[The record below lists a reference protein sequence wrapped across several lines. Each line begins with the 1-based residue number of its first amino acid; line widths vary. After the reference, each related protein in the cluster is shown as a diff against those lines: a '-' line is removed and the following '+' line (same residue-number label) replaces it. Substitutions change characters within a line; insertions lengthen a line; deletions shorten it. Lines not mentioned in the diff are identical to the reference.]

1 MREDDK
7 NITGYDEPMGLNI
20 ADEQMALSCAN
31 EQMALNDADEQLLQA
46 FFADHQEEIAD
57 DGFSNR
63 VMQHLPAPSHR
74 RMERW
79 WQVACIVMG
88 VIFIVSTQMVSSLE
102 DSLFASKVT
111 AMMLLSKAL
120 CSLGELIAQP
130 QQLLMLLAGMVTILC
145 VWGYNKVLDARIEM

>member
-20 ADEQMALSCAN
+20 ADEQMALSN
-31 EQMALNDADEQLLQA
+31 ADEQMIQM
-46 FFADHQEEIAD
+46 FFADHQEAIPD
-57 DGFSNR
+57 DGFSQR
-63 VMQHLPAPSHR
+63 VMKKIPTSRTR

-79 WQVACIVMG
+79 WQVACLVMG
-88 VIFIVSTQMVSSLE
+88 VIFIVYTQMVSSLE

-111 AMMLLSKAL
+111 AMMLFSKAL

-130 QQLLMLLAGMVTILC
+130 QQLLMMLAGMITVLC

>member
-7 NITGYDEPMGLNI
+7 NITGYGKPIG
-20 ADEQMALSCAN
+20 SAN

-57 DGFSNR
+57 DGFSDR

-74 RMERW
+74 RLERW
-79 WQVACIVMG
+79 WQVACLVMG

-130 QQLLMLLAGMVTILC
+130 QQLLMLLAGMVTVLC

>member
-20 ADEQMALSCAN
+20 
-31 EQMALNDADEQLLQA
+31 ADEQLLQA

-74 RMERW
+74 RLERW
-79 WQVACIVMG
+79 WQVACLVMG
-88 VIFIVSTQMVSSLE
+88 VVFIVSTQMVSSLE

>member
-7 NITGYDEPMGLNI
+7 NITGYGKPIG
-20 ADEQMALSCAN
+20 SAN

-46 FFADHQEEIAD
+46 FFADHQEEIPD
-57 DGFSNR
+57 DGFSQR

-79 WQVACIVMG
+79 WQVACLVMG
-88 VIFIVSTQMVSSLE
+88 VVFIVSTQMVSSLE

-111 AMMLLSKAL
+111 AMMLFSKAL
-120 CSLGELIAQP
+120 CSLGELVAQP
-130 QQLLMLLAGMVTILC
+130 QQLLMMLAGMVTVLC

>member
-7 NITGYDEPMGLNI
+7 NITGYDEPMDLNI
-20 ADEQMALSCAN
+20 ADEQMI
-31 EQMALNDADEQLLQA
+31 QM
-46 FFADHQEEIAD
+46 FFADHQEEIPD
-57 DGFSNR
+57 DGFSQR

-79 WQVACIVMG
+79 WQVACLVMG
-88 VIFIVSTQMVSSLE
+88 VIFIVSTQMVLSLE

-111 AMMLLSKAL
+111 AMMLFSKAL
-120 CSLGELIAQP
+120 CSLGELVAQP
-130 QQLLMLLAGMVTILC
+130 QQLLMMLASMVTVLC

>member
-7 NITGYDEPMGLNI
+7 NITGYGKPIG
-20 ADEQMALSCAN
+20 SAN

-57 DGFSNR
+57 DGFSDR

-79 WQVACIVMG
+79 WQVACLVMG

-111 AMMLLSKAL
+111 AMMLFSKTL

>member
-7 NITGYDEPMGLNI
+7 NITGYGKPIG
-20 ADEQMALSCAN
+20 SAN

-57 DGFSNR
+57 DGFSDR

-79 WQVACIVMG
+79 WQVACLVMG

>member
-7 NITGYDEPMGLNI
+7 NITGYDEPMGLGN
-20 ADEQMALSCAN
+20 ADEQMALSN
-31 EQMALNDADEQLLQA
+31 ADEQLLQA

-88 VIFIVSTQMVSSLE
+88 VVFIVSTQMVSSLE

>member
-1 MREDDK
+1 MREEDK
-7 NITGYDEPMGLNI
+7 NITGYDKPLGSTN
-20 ADEQMALSCAN
+20 EQMALSDAI
-31 EQMALNDADEQLLQA
+31 EQVALSDADELLLQS
-46 FFADHQEEIAD
+46 FFADHQKVIPD
-57 DGFSNR
+57 DGFSQR
-63 VMQHLPAPSHR
+63 VMEQLPQTASHR
-74 RMERW
+74 RMERY

-111 AMMLLSKAL
+111 AMMLLSKML

-130 QQLLMLLAGMVTILC
+130 QQLLRLLAGMVTILC

>member
-7 NITGYDEPMGLNI
+7 NITGYDEPIG
-20 ADEQMALSCAN
+20 SAN

-57 DGFSNR
+57 DGFSQR

-74 RMERW
+74 RLERW
-79 WQVACIVMG
+79 WQVACLVMG
-88 VIFIVSTQMVSSLE
+88 VIFIVSTQMVLSLE

-111 AMMLLSKAL
+111 AMMLFSKAL
-120 CSLGELIAQP
+120 CSLGELVAQP
-130 QQLLMLLAGMVTILC
+130 QQLLMMLAGMVTVLC

>member
-7 NITGYDEPMGLNI
+7 NITGYGKPIG
-20 ADEQMALSCAN
+20 SAN

-79 WQVACIVMG
+79 WQVACLVMG

-111 AMMLLSKAL
+111 AMMLFSKVL

>member
-7 NITGYDEPMGLNI
+7 NITGYGKPIG
-20 ADEQMALSCAN
+20 SAN

-57 DGFSNR
+57 DGFSDR

-88 VIFIVSTQMVSSLE
+88 VVFIVSTQMVSSLE

>member
-7 NITGYDEPMGLNI
+7 NITGYDEPMG
-20 ADEQMALSCAN
+20 SAN

-57 DGFSNR
+57 DGFSDR

-88 VIFIVSTQMVSSLE
+88 VVFIVSTQMVSSLE

-111 AMMLLSKAL
+111 AMMLFSKAL

-130 QQLLMLLAGMVTILC
+130 QQLLILLAGMVTILC

>member
-7 NITGYDEPMGLNI
+7 NITGYGKPIG
-20 ADEQMALSCAN
+20 SAN

-74 RMERW
+74 RLERW
-79 WQVACIVMG
+79 WQVACLVMG

-111 AMMLLSKAL
+111 VMMLFSKAP
-120 CSLGELIAQP
+120 CSLGELVAQP
-130 QQLLMLLAGMVTILC
+130 QQLLMMLAGMITVLC

>member
-7 NITGYDEPMGLNI
+7 NITGYGKPIG
-20 ADEQMALSCAN
+20 SAN

-74 RMERW
+74 CMERW
-79 WQVACIVMG
+79 WQVACLVMG

-111 AMMLLSKAL
+111 AMMLFSKAL

>member
-7 NITGYDEPMGLNI
+7 NITGYDEPMG
-20 ADEQMALSCAN
+20 SAN

-57 DGFSNR
+57 DGFSDR

-74 RMERW
+74 RLERW
-79 WQVACIVMG
+79 WQVACLVMG

-111 AMMLLSKAL
+111 AMMLFSKVL

>member
-7 NITGYDEPMGLNI
+7 NITGYGKPIG
-20 ADEQMALSCAN
+20 SAN

-57 DGFSNR
+57 DGFSDR

-74 RMERW
+74 RLERW
-79 WQVACIVMG
+79 WQVACLVMG

-111 AMMLLSKAL
+111 AMMLFSKAL
-120 CSLGELIAQP
+120 CSLGEHVAQP
-130 QQLLMLLAGMVTILC
+130 QQLLMLLAGMVTVLC

>member
-7 NITGYDEPMGLNI
+7 NITGYDEPMGLGN
-20 ADEQMALSCAN
+20 ADEQMALSN
-31 EQMALNDADEQLLQA
+31 ADEQLLQA

-57 DGFSNR
+57 DGFSDR

-88 VIFIVSTQMVSSLE
+88 VVFIVSTQMVSSLE

>member
-7 NITGYDEPMGLNI
+7 NITGYDEPMG
-20 ADEQMALSCAN
+20 SAN

-74 RMERW
+74 RLERW
-79 WQVACIVMG
+79 WQVACLVMG

-102 DSLFASKVT
+102 DFLFASKVT
-111 AMMLLSKAL
+111 AMMLFSKAL
-120 CSLGELIAQP
+120 CSLGELVAQP
-130 QQLLMLLAGMVTILC
+130 QQLLMMLAGMVTVLC

>member
-7 NITGYDEPMGLNI
+7 NITGYDEPMG
-20 ADEQMALSCAN
+20 SAN

-57 DGFSNR
+57 DGFSQR

-88 VIFIVSTQMVSSLE
+88 VVFIVSTQIVSSLE

-111 AMMLLSKAL
+111 AMMLFSKAL

>member
-7 NITGYDEPMGLNI
+7 NITGYGKPIG
-20 ADEQMALSCAN
+20 SAN

-46 FFADHQEEIAD
+46 FFADHQEEIPD
-57 DGFSNR
+57 DGFSQR

-79 WQVACIVMG
+79 WQVACLVMG
-88 VIFIVSTQMVSSLE
+88 VIFIVSTQMVLSLE

-111 AMMLLSKAL
+111 AMMLFSKAL
-120 CSLGELIAQP
+120 CSLGELVAQP
-130 QQLLMLLAGMVTILC
+130 QQLLMMLAGMVTVLC
-145 VWGYNKVLDARIEM
+145 VWGYNKVSDARIEM

>member
-7 NITGYDEPMGLNI
+7 NITGYDEPMDLNI
-20 ADEQMALSCAN
+20 ADEQMI
-31 EQMALNDADEQLLQA
+31 QM
-46 FFADHQEEIAD
+46 FFADHQEEIPD
-57 DGFSNR
+57 DGFSQR

-79 WQVACIVMG
+79 WQVACLVMG

-111 AMMLLSKAL
+111 AMILFSKAL
-120 CSLGELIAQP
+120 CSLGELVAQP
-130 QQLLMLLAGMVTILC
+130 QQLLMMLAGMVTVLC

>member
-7 NITGYDEPMGLNI
+7 NITGYGKPIG
-20 ADEQMALSCAN
+20 SAN

-57 DGFSNR
+57 DGFSQR

-79 WQVACIVMG
+79 WQVACLVMG
-88 VIFIVSTQMVSSLE
+88 VIFIVSTQMVLSLE

-111 AMMLLSKAL
+111 AMILFSKAL
-120 CSLGELIAQP
+120 CSLGELVAQP
-130 QQLLMLLAGMVTILC
+130 QQLLMMLAGMVTVLC

>member
-7 NITGYDEPMGLNI
+7 NITGYGKPIG
-20 ADEQMALSCAN
+20 SAN

-57 DGFSNR
+57 DGFSDR
-63 VMQHLPAPSHR
+63 VMQHLPAP
-74 RMERW
+74 
-79 WQVACIVMG
+79 
-88 VIFIVSTQMVSSLE
+88 STQMVSSLE

-111 AMMLLSKAL
+111 AMMLFSKAL

-130 QQLLMLLAGMVTILC
+130 QQLLMLLAGMVTVLC

>member
-7 NITGYDEPMGLNI
+7 NITGYGKPIG
-20 ADEQMALSCAN
+20 SAN
-31 EQMALNDADEQLLQA
+31 EQMVLNDADEQLLQA

-79 WQVACIVMG
+79 WQVACLVMG

-111 AMMLLSKAL
+111 AMMLFSKAL
-120 CSLGELIAQP
+120 CSLSELVAQP
-130 QQLLMLLAGMVTILC
+130 QQLLMMLAGMITVLC

>member
-7 NITGYDEPMGLNI
+7 NITGYDEPMGLSN
-20 ADEQMALSCAN
+20 ADEQMALSS
-31 EQMALNDADEQLLQA
+31 ADEQLIQM
-46 FFADHQEEIAD
+46 FFADHQEEIPD
-57 DGFSNR
+57 DGFSQR
-63 VMQHLPAPSHR
+63 VMKKIPTSRTR

-88 VIFIVSTQMVSSLE
+88 VVFIVSTQMVSSLE

-130 QQLLMLLAGMVTILC
+130 QQLLMLLAGMVTVLC

>member
-7 NITGYDEPMGLNI
+7 NITGYGKPIG
-20 ADEQMALSCAN
+20 SAN

-57 DGFSNR
+57 DGFSDR

-79 WQVACIVMG
+79 WQVACLVMG
-88 VIFIVSTQMVSSLE
+88 VVFIVSTQMVSSLE

-130 QQLLMLLAGMVTILC
+130 QQLLMLLAGMVTVLC

>member
-7 NITGYDEPMGLNI
+7 NITGYGKPIG
-20 ADEQMALSCAN
+20 SAN

-74 RMERW
+74 RLERW

-88 VIFIVSTQMVSSLE
+88 VVFIVSTQMVSSLE

-120 CSLGELIAQP
+120 CSLGELIAQS
-130 QQLLMLLAGMVTILC
+130 QQLLMLLAGMVTVLC

>member
-7 NITGYDEPMGLNI
+7 NITGYGKPIG
-20 ADEQMALSCAN
+20 SAN

-57 DGFSNR
+57 DGFSQR

-79 WQVACIVMG
+79 WQVACLVMG
-88 VIFIVSTQMVSSLE
+88 VIFIVSTRMVSSLE

-111 AMMLLSKAL
+111 AMMLFSKAL
-120 CSLGELIAQP
+120 CSLGELVAQP
-130 QQLLMLLAGMVTILC
+130 QQLLMMSAGIVTVLC

>member
-7 NITGYDEPMGLNI
+7 NITGYDEPMG
-20 ADEQMALSCAN
+20 SAN

-57 DGFSNR
+57 DGFSDR

-88 VIFIVSTQMVSSLE
+88 VVFIVSTQMVSSLE

-111 AMMLLSKAL
+111 AMMLFSKAL
-120 CSLGELIAQP
+120 CSLGELVAQP

>member
-7 NITGYDEPMGLNI
+7 NITGYGKPIG
-20 ADEQMALSCAN
+20 SAN

-57 DGFSNR
+57 DGFSDR

-88 VIFIVSTQMVSSLE
+88 VVFIVSTQMVSSLE

-111 AMMLLSKAL
+111 AMMLFSKAL

-130 QQLLMLLAGMVTILC
+130 QQLLMLLAGILLSTSL
-145 VWGYNKVLDARIEM
+145 GLLLIMLLGFPFT

>member
-7 NITGYDEPMGLNI
+7 NITGYGKPIG
-20 ADEQMALSCAN
+20 SAN

-57 DGFSNR
+57 DGFSDR

-79 WQVACIVMG
+79 WQVACLVMG

-111 AMMLLSKAL
+111 AMMLFSKAL
-120 CSLGELIAQP
+120 CSFGELIAQP
-130 QQLLMLLAGMVTILC
+130 QQLLMLLAGMVTVLC

>member
-1 MREDDK
+1 MREGDK

-20 ADEQMALSCAN
+20 ADEQMALSN
-31 EQMALNDADEQLLQA
+31 ADEQLLQA

-57 DGFSNR
+57 DGFSDR

-88 VIFIVSTQMVSSLE
+88 VIFIVSTQIVSSLE

-130 QQLLMLLAGMVTILC
+130 QQLLMLLAGMVTVLC

>member
-7 NITGYDEPMGLNI
+7 NITGYGKPIG
-20 ADEQMALSCAN
+20 SAN

-79 WQVACIVMG
+79 WQVACLVMG

>member
-7 NITGYDEPMGLNI
+7 NITGYGKPIG
-20 ADEQMALSCAN
+20 SAN

-57 DGFSNR
+57 DGFSQR

-79 WQVACIVMG
+79 WQVACLVMG
-88 VIFIVSTQMVSSLE
+88 VIFIVSTQMVLSLE

-111 AMMLLSKAL
+111 AMMLFSKAL
-120 CSLGELIAQP
+120 CSLGELVAQP
-130 QQLLMLLAGMVTILC
+130 QQLLMMSAGIVTVLC